1 MRVLRR
7 SSWKKL
13 GAASTGASSRKILA
27 ELMNSAQQAASA
39 LDGDYA
45 GQAPTPAA
53 RPLVETRTRGI
64 STSTTMTDLDD
75 GEAAKEAL
83 QQAVSTLEGEKA
95 SIGEQLEQMNKRKAD
110 WEAEGVESVKAAR
123 GEAET
128 AKAELAIA
136 RAAEA
141 KAREETELQMQKAQA
156 VEAELQAARDGMTG
170 SDEQV
175 SAAQA
180 QADEL
185 RKELDAATAGRAEL
199 EQQLAV
205 TKAEMEA
212 AKQALETQRAAVE
225 CSSNLEQGL
234 QQQMEEAKVEMETLR
249 RESTSESQ
257 AASEAQ
263 ARIEAMT
270 MELTA
275 ESERHVAATERLT
288 AMTADAAAAEAA
300 HAESQAALTAQ
311 LEAESTARSQTESKL
326 EHAEKALVQATQVT
340 VAQAAHVR
348 ALAVVGQG
356 MAANPIEDPSMPD
369 AIRSILEP
377 EEGDA
382 ATAAMA
388 IDGDVD
394 MVPPTGA
401 PLVSSQ
407 QQLMTDVQSMA
418 MAVNQLREALEEQ
431 QAQNGMLVT
440 NNAKLQ
446 KAADAAEAAE
456 AAAAMAAEGQRAA
469 EARALAAEETS
480 AKVQERLGTEERL
493 RVHLHNLIQQ
503 LKGNIRV
510 CVRVRPMIGDEA
522 AKAVECDD
530 KDQLSFPDD
539 LSVEVSRAQ
548 ATVTKT
554 VARKNLFTYDKT
566 FNGESSQEAVFG
578 EVSEFVQSAIDGKRV
593 CVFCYGITG
602 SGKTYTMGTDVGD
615 LSSSVTND
623 GAMPENAGIVPR
635 TIKLL
640 MDTLATDQSAEVTTT
655 CLEVYNEQVRDLF
668 GDKKKT
674 QPKKKQ
680 TQARECAM
688 PGMRNGPAKGAAGL
702 AAKKKKDDEEH
713 KVDPKTGEVSNLV
726 AHSFSS
732 SERVALCAKLEG
744 ALSGRSVS
752 ATNCN
757 EESSRAH
764 TVLTI
769 KVKRK
774 TEHGT
779 VVDGELNL
787 VDLAGSERIA
797 LSGVTGDRQKET
809 QAINASLSALGDVV
823 ASMHSSG
830 KSSAGRHVPYR
841 NSKLTH
847 VLQKCLG
854 SADAKILMFINVSPF
869 PGTLDETTNSLR
881 FASKVYAAQSGGGA
895 AGGGGGGGAGAGG
908 EKQLKKTLSG

>member
-1 MRVLRR
+1 MNDAGTA
-7 SSWKKL
+7 SAP
-13 GAASTGASSRKILA
+13 AASKAPARA
-27 ELMNSAQQAASA
+27 RAQ
-39 LDGDYA
+39 
-45 GQAPTPAA
+45 
-53 RPLVETRTRGI
+53 TRTKAV
-64 STSTTMTDLDD
+64 STGTTMADMESS
-75 GEAAKEAL
+75 EAAQEAL
-83 QQAVSTLEGEKA
+83 QQTVNSLEGEKI
-95 SIGEQLEQMNKRKAD
+95 SLSTQLEQMTKRKAD
-110 WEAEGVESVKAAR
+110 WEAEGEASLKQAR
-123 GEAET
+123 VQAEA
-128 AKAELAIA
+128 AKAELELA

-141 KAREETELQMQKAQA
+141 RALEQTEEQNQKLQTI
-156 VEAELQAARDGMTG
+156 EAELQAARDGMSG

-180 QADEL
+180 QADNLRTEL
-185 RKELDAATAGRAEL
+185 QEATAGRTDL
-199 EQQLAV
+199 EAQLAA

-212 AKQALETQRAAVE
+212 AQQALEAQRAAVA
-225 CSSNLEQGL
+225 SSSELEQGL
-234 QQQMEEAKVEMETLR
+234 QQEMEDARFQIEELR
-249 RESTSESQ
+249 RESTSESK

-263 ARIEAMT
+263 ARIET
-270 MELTA
+270 MAAELAA
-275 ESERHVAATERLT
+275 ESERHVAASERL
-288 AMTADAAAAEAA
+288 ASMTAEAAAAEAA
-300 HAESQAALTAQ
+300 HSESQAALNAQ
-311 LEAESTARSQTESKL
+311 LEAQSEVQSQTETKL
-326 EHAEKALVQATQVT
+326 EHAERVLTQAAQVT

-348 ALAVVGQG
+348 ALAAVSQDMVT
-356 MAANPIEDPSMPD
+356 NPIEDPRTPE
-369 AIRSILEP
+369 AIRSILRP

-382 ATAAMA
+382 ATADMA
-388 IDGDVD
+388 IDGGVSESEAAAG
-394 MVPPTGA
+394 VP
-401 PLVSSQ
+401 LMSSQ

-418 MAVNQLREALEEQ
+418 TAVNQLREALEEQ
-431 QAQNGMLVT
+431 QAQNGMLVA

-446 KAADAAEAAE
+446 VAANAAEAAE
-456 AAAAMAAEGQRAA
+456 AAAQLAAERQRAA
-469 EARALAAEETS
+469 EARAQAAEETS

-522 AKAVECDD
+522 TKAVECNELE
-530 KDQLSFPDD
+530 QLSFPDD

-554 VARKNLFTYDKT
+554 IAKKNLFTYDKT
-566 FNGESSQEAVFG
+566 FNCEASQETVFG

-615 LSSSVTND
+615 LSKSVTDD
-623 GAMPENAGIVPR
+623 GAMPDNAGIVPR

-640 MDTLATDQSAEVTTT
+640 MDTLATDQSAQVTTT

-668 GDKKKT
+668 GEKKREA
-674 QPKKKQ
+674 KKQ
-680 TQARECAM
+680 TQARECSM
-688 PGMRNGPAKGAAGL
+688 PGVQNKDKKTAAL
-702 AAKKKKDDEEH
+702 AAKKKKADEDH
-713 KVDPKTGEVSNLV
+713 KIDPKTGEVSNLV
-726 AHSFSS
+726 AHSFGSS
-732 SERVALCAKLEG
+732 DRVALCTKLES
-744 ALSGRSVS
+744 ALSGRSIS

-757 EESSRAH
+757 EESSRSH

-769 KVKRK
+769 KIKRK

-787 VDLAGSERIA
+787 VDLAGSERIS

-823 ASMHSSG
+823 ASMNSSK
-830 KSSAGRHVPYR
+830 KSGHVPYR

-854 SADAKILMFINVSPF
+854 SNDAKILMFINVSPF

-881 FASKVYAAQSGGGA
+881 FASKVYAAQSGGGSSDK
-895 AGGGGGGGAGAGG
+895 
-908 EKQLKKTLSG
+908 ELKKTRSG